1 MNPLAEAVRV
11 AKERGSFEL
20 LYGSIPYLTFLGFTL
35 ESQGGGIVGKLAYAD
50 PLIGNPSIPALH
62 GGAIG
67 GLLESTA
74 IFSTLLESETPVM
87 PKIVTITIDY
97 LRTGRPVD
105 TFARASIT
113 RQGRRVA
120 NVGVEAWQEDRARP
134 IARANV
140 IFLLEPLVSD
150 VPTP

>member
-1 MNPLAEAVRV
+1 MSFLGDAVRA
-11 AKERGSFEL
+11 AKETGSFEP
-20 LYGSIPYLTFLGFTL
+20 LYASIPYLAFLGFSL
-35 ESQGGGIVGKLAYAD
+35 EPRAGELLGKLTYAD
-50 PLIGNPSIPALH
+50 PLVGNPAIPALH

-67 GLLESTA
+67 GMLESTA
-74 IFSTLLESETPVM
+74 IFSALLDSETPVM

-105 TFARASIT
+105 TFAKASIT

-140 IFLLEPLVSD
+140 IFLLEPL
-150 VPTP
+150 